1 MNDAENERTNEPVV
15 AQIEDSVAT
24 IVLNRPDKLNAM
36 NIELL
41 QSLLWA
47 LREAARNEAVGV
59 VIITGSGRA
68 FSAGGDL
75 DEGDEAWGGPFSE
88 DVLKLRELMEASE
101 LLVEMPKV
109 TIAAINGPCAGGA
122 LALACAADLRY
133 SAKSAVFTTAFAKVG
148 LTGDYGGTWT
158 LPRVVGPAKAREL
171 YLLPER
177 FDAKEALRIGL
188 VSQVLADNDLMSH
201 TRSIA
206 NQLAAVPSGVIS
218 GIKKNLNDGLRLPLS
233 QLLDREAERQVR
245 AARAPERSGIDS
257 NRHQK

>member
-1 MNDAENERTNEPVV
+1 MSDAKSERAGEPVIS
-15 AQIEDSVAT
+15 QLEDSVAT
-24 IVLNRPDKLNAM
+24 IVLNRPEKLNAM
-36 NIELL
+36 NVELL
-41 QSLLWA
+41 QAMLRA
-47 LREAARNEAVGV
+47 LQEAANNETVKA

-75 DEGDEAWGGPFSE
+75 DEGNEAWGRPFWE
-88 DVLKLRELMEASE
+88 DVSKLRELMVASE
-101 LLVEMPKV
+101 LLVQMPKV

-171 YLLPER
+171 YLIPER
-177 FDAKEALRIGL
+177 FDADEAFRIGL
-188 VSQVLADNDLMSH
+188 VSKVLADNDLMTH
-201 TRSIA
+201 TRSVA
-206 NQLAAVPSGVIS
+206 KELATSPSGVVS
-218 GIKKNLNDGLRLPLS
+218 GIKKNLNDGLSLS
-233 QLLDREAERQVR
+233 LSRLLDHEAERQVR
-245 AARAPERSGIDS
+245 AARAQERSPIDP